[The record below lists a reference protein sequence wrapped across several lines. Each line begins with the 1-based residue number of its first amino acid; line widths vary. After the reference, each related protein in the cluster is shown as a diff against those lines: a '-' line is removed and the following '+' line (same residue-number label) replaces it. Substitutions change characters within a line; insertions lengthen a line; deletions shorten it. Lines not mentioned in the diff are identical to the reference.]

1 MGKERE
7 LGAGCRSCSLQ
18 GLTTEVSGQAH
29 SQCLMP
35 STGATVWEAA
45 APAHDPTEQRSSSGH
60 LAPSLQGCSDS
71 SATRPYSFKALASQL
86 CCSLSQLDC
95 YHPACPLHLGPL
107 HFPGSIHNPS
117 CIFTHIPLTSSPLPQ
132 LSTPRTTLGTLSSP
146 GLPDLTISDLMAHPM
161 STSPDSLSYF
171 IPLCP
176 DTVNSLL
183 ITAP

>member
-18 GLTTEVSGQAH
+18 GLTTEVSGQAPAMLDAL
-29 SQCLMP
+29 SYR
-35 STGATVWEAA
+35 ATVWEAA
-45 APAHDPTEQRSSSGH
+45 APAHDPIEQRSSSGH

-86 CCSLSQLDC
+86 YYSLSQLVATPC
-95 YHPACPLHLGPL
+95 LSPASWSPS
-107 HFPGSIHNPS
+107 FPWEHSQPS
-117 CIFTHIPLTSSPLPQ
+117 CIFTHSLDFISIYLSCPHQEPHLGPCHPLVCLTSQ
-132 LSTPRTTLGTLSSP
+132 FQT
-146 GLPDLTISDLMAHPM
+146 LMAHPM